1 MNLLDPNRMPPSP
14 PPRPPVYVPPVPPAH
29 SEPQLV
35 IRPHVPRRRS
45 RFDLE
50 SLASTIGALLL
61 CALVIAGVGLF
72 VNQWWKDVS
81 TIKSGVGDAKPS
93 PALLR
98 STAPVVKTGGGLPAA
113 DDNNQAPDGATAG
126 KAAAAPGDKPTAR
139 EQLEAAVKHARE
151 GSFDAALLAAD
162 KAKKEMPD
170 ESQGLKLMVAYVQQY
185 SKLADDARLALNASS
200 EIDLGPKYGKVQFIE
215 QDDKQ
220 IKFFAKG
227 RHETLP
233 LHKFDALTEA
243 RFRMTRDYLDRAR
256 NPANDLILGSYNF
269 LRKVAADGKVDATTS
284 LGEAERRFRKA
295 IEGGDPMS
303 SEQGTFMLK
312 ALQAD
317 LRK

>member
-1 MNLLDPNRMPPSP
+1 MNLLDPNRMPPS

-35 IRPHVPRRRS
+35 IRPAVPRRRS

-50 SLASTIGALLL
+50 SLASTIGALIL
-61 CALVIAGVGLF
+61 CTLVIAGVGLF
-72 VNQWWKDVS
+72 INQWWKDVS
-81 TIKSGVGDAKPS
+81 AIKSGAGDAKPL
-93 PALLR
+93 PAPPR
-98 STAPVVKTGGGLPAA
+98 PTAPVVKTGGGLPAPAA
-113 DDNNQAPDGATAG
+113 DNGAPGGVTAG
-126 KAAAAPGDKPTAR
+126 KAVAAPGDKPTAR
-139 EQLEAAVKHARE
+139 EQLAAAVKHARE

-162 KAKKEMPD
+162 NAKKEMPD
-170 ESQGLKLMVAYVQQY
+170 ESQGLKLMVAYVKQY
-185 SKLADDARLALNASS
+185 PRLADDARLALNGSS

-233 LHKFDALTEA
+233 LQKFDALTEA
-243 RFRMTRDYLDRAR
+243 RFRMTADYLDRAR

-269 LRKVAADGKVDATTS
+269 LRKVAADGKVDATAS

-295 IEGGDPMS
+295 IESGDPMS
-303 SEQGTFMLK
+303 AEQGAFMLK